1 MAPRESEDE
10 AAGEQLVVLREVT
23 TRVEADLIV
32 ALLKGEGIPCIA
44 DPGMEYDVFGA
55 SSIFSRGI
63 RIRVRA
69 GDLARAQAAI
79 SPLEQQEKQQEEHA
93 AREEDFCPYC
103 GEYLVASLK
112 ASPAGAMQSCPRC
125 GRDISEW
132 VALREEPPSPR
143 LQRPGPAPQP
153 VPAHMQEHST
163 TWRLLFLLVVAAVFV
178 MLFTAWGRQVAGTL
192 LRMIAELARHAAGG
206 MSEP

>member
-23 TRVEADLIV
+23 TRGEADLIV

-44 DPGMEYDVFGA
+44 EPGMEYDVFGA

-79 SPLEQQEKQQEEHA
+79 GPLEQQQQEEQQEQEEHA
-93 AREEDFCPYC
+93 GREEDFCPYC
-103 GEYLVASLK
+103 GEYLG
-112 ASPAGAMQSCPRC
+112 GATQSCPRC

-153 VPAHMQEHST
+153 VPAHMREHST